1 MNGREIYKI
10 WAPYDREWT
19 RWVRPVCFVDIDIEK
34 ELREYVDYDIPEIY
48 YKDFLD
54 KHTCVILD
62 VDGEKSVKEGI
73 GFAVIG
79 YRPVPLF
86 NGTTPNIGVEA
97 VMNNEL
103 VEPLLLWGALELKE
117 IEIPVD
123 APPVFLL
130 DKNRMN
136 RYKYDVGIFDNSW
149 DLYKQDIPTA
159 DFFKKNGIN
168 KLIVVGDIIQKDLR
182 KIFFEFQDAGIE
194 IYLTDG
200 YLPAEKFILKKTM
213 KERLEKKEI

>member
-62 VDGEKSVKEGI
+62 VDGEKSIKEGI
-73 GFAVIG
+73 GFAVLG
-79 YRPVPLF
+79 YRPIPLF

-97 VMNNEL
+97 VINNEL

-123 APPVFLL
+123 APAVFLL

-149 DLYKQDIPTA
+149 DIYHQDMPSANYLLKNKINKVILQSDLMRNDICQILYKYQE
-159 DFFKKNGIN
+159 K
-168 KLIVVGDIIQKDLR
+168 
-182 KIFFEFQDAGIE
+182 GIE
-194 IYLTDG
+194 IFFTDG
-200 YLPAEKFILKKTM
+200 YSDPKLVKIRKY
-213 KERLEKKEI
+213 RLRDN